1 MSAYDIEAYE
11 NEQQLE
17 LYHEYRD
24 VVGLFN
30 FVVETERRFYL
41 ANYADVQMHQSA
53 AGDIYFEVDMVD
65 VWVWVIYRTSR
76 IVKRVRVVT
85 LEDVTVEELMKQA
98 IEMHVSQV

>member
-53 AGDIYFEVDMVD
+53 AGDIYFEVVMDD
-65 VWVWVIYRTSR
+65 V
-76 IVKRVRVVT
+76 
-85 LEDVTVEELMKQA
+85 
-98 IEMHVSQV
+98 